1 MGVVTAAGPRQPGR
15 AGVAMSTLRSLPRD
29 APFEQQLRAY
39 RLDHTRR
46 RMGDQDYPCPDRWW
60 RVLERAKRAADTPV
74 AADAKR
80 RRLFLK

>member
-1 MGVVTAAGPRQPGR
+1 
-15 AGVAMSTLRSLPRD
+15 MSTLRSLPRD